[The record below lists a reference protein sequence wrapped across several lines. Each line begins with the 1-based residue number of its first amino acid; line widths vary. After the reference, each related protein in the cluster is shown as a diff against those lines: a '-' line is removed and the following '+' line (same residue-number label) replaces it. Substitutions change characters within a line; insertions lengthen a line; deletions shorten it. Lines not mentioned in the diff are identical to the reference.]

1 MPVPGLTSRGTT
13 SIFARS
19 QYIAWPITLAAA
31 LAASSGLLAASP
43 AGAQQ
48 PPAAGEQ
55 PDEVAPPEAEAGQEA
70 GGQTVGEAVAQPAV
84 EPQPAAEPEPA
95 VKQPPAENA
104 PPAPPVEPA
113 DPVEPDPEAER
124 RLPQRLGPARIETG
138 SGHLDLTFAF
148 QILGTVMSEDTGDEY
163 DTTFGVE
170 PRRFR
175 FYPRGAFLEDR
186 FRFGVQLSTTPA
198 ALEILD
204 WWMDGRILEQLQV
217 RLGQY
222 KVPFTRYRQQSFSK
236 CLLVDWGN
244 VTRPFGA
251 ERQIGLMLH
260 NGDAGP
266 QWQYAIG
273 LFNGQNS
280 RRAHGVGPADV
291 YAVPLPNPSD
301 LRAPGP
307 LEDKWHP
314 ELVFRL
320 QHNSHGI
327 ATLVP
332 TDGRGGDLRH
342 ALALSA
348 SWDNLPDDA
357 ELTTRNDLLRLA
369 PEILLKAYGAAFI
382 GIVYVGVDKTA
393 VNEETMLGTLGWL
406 AELAYRFHSTWELAA
421 RFSRVDFLKA
431 LRDDARDHAAAQI
444 AAATGT
450 DEEQAVTDQY
460 REAGASKATQ
470 ELALGLNVYIV
481 ESDLKLQ
488 TDLALL
494 TNYLDDDTR
503 NDYRWR
509 TQVQLAF

>member
-1 MPVPGLTSRGTT
+1 VPVPGLTSRGTT

-31 LAASSGLLAASP
+31 LAAPSGLLAASP

-70 GGQTVGEAVAQPAV
+70 GGPVAEEAKGQDLV
-84 EPQPAAEPEPA
+84 EPQPVAEPEPA
-95 VKQPPAENA
+95 AEQPPVETA
-104 PPAPPVEPA
+104 PPAAAVEPA
-113 DPVEPDPEAER
+113 AEAKKE
-124 RLPQRLGPARIETG
+124 LPKRIGPARIETG
-138 SGHLDLTFAF
+138 SGHLDLAFAF
-148 QILGTVMSEDTGDEY
+148 QILGTVVIEDTRDKY

-186 FRFGVQLSTTPA
+186 FRFGVQLSTTPT

-260 NGDAGP
+260 NGDARP
-266 QWQYAIG
+266 QWQYAVG

-291 YAVPLPNPSD
+291 YAVPLTNPSD
-301 LRAPGP
+301 LRAPGL
-307 LEDKWHP
+307 LEDRWHP

-320 QHNSHGI
+320 QHNSHDI
-327 ATLVP
+327 DTLVP

-357 ELTTRNDLLRLA
+357 ELTTRNDLFRLA
-369 PEILLKAYGAAFI
+369 PEILLKAYGVAFI
-382 GIVYVGVDKTA
+382 GVVYVGVEKTA
-393 VNEETMLGTLGWL
+393 MNEKTRLGTLGWL
-406 AELAYRFHSTWELAA
+406 AELAYRFHPTWELAA
-421 RFSRVDFLKA
+421 RFSRVDFMKA

-444 AAATGT
+444 AAAAGT
-450 DEEQAVTDQY
+450 DEEQAVTDRY

-470 ELALGLNVYIV
+470 ELSLGLNVYIV

-488 TDLALL
+488 TDLVLL
-494 TNYLDDDTR
+494 SDYLDDDTR

-509 TQVQLAF
+509 TQMQLAF